1 VFFSSVQFYW
11 FEERLELE
19 PTIDAVVSREIS
31 ISGFELNLILARI
44 FVIPIS
50 RNIRINSLYP

>member
-11 FEERLELE
+11 FKERLELE
-19 PTIDAVVSREIS
+19 PTIDVVVSREIS
-31 ISGFELNLILARI
+31 ISGFELNLILAQI